1 MMSEEIVVK
10 TEGAS
15 VRSLEVIGSEIETI
29 KSSARA
35 MISAAVTYT
44 NQSFLEIGKRLL
56 EAKNSVEHGKYLP
69 WLKTVGYN
77 ERTARQLIQ
86 IYTEMGKD
94 EAFASLTYAQMRE
107 LLPFSS
113 EQRKDI
119 LSDVEDK
126 SSREIKRLVGELK
139 AAEKAREEAEAAREA
154 AEADRDA
161 IEVLKK
167 DAETLLEQREKDLE
181 REKKLTA
188 DYFAAK
194 TTAEADL
201 KKLKKDHKDKMHTSA
216 SLLLDAQAT
225 EKELRARIADL
236 EKQVKTREKRDLTEA
251 EMNAIR
257 KQAEKELAA
266 KQAKAEALSDP
277 LMVELNVQLKQL
289 QYTVMRLSELL
300 GDMKPDVQKDMVVK
314 VSKLVRLCLY
324 ENGLCKEE

>member
-107 LLPFSS
+107 LLPLSS

-119 LSDVEDK
+119 LPDVEDK
-126 SSREIKRLVGELK
+126 SSREIKRLVAELK
-139 AAEKAREEAEAAREA
+139 AAEKAKEEAEVARDT
-154 AEADRDA
+154 AE
-161 IEVLKK
+161 ILKN
-167 DAETLLEQREKDLE
+167 DAEMLLEQREKDLE

-194 TTAEADL
+194 TTAEAEL

-216 SLLLDAQAT
+216 SLLQDAQAT
-225 EKELRARIADL
+225 EKELRARITEL

-257 KQAEKELAA
+257 KQAEKEVAA
-266 KQAKAEALSDP
+266 KQAKAEALADP
-277 LMVELNVQLKQL
+277 LMVELNVQLRAL
-289 QYTVMRLSELL
+289 QGTVVRVSELL
-300 GDMKPDVQKDMVVK
+300 GDMKPDVQKDMATK
-314 VSKLVRLCLY
+314 VSRIIRLCLY
-324 ENGLCKEE
+324 ENGLYKEE

>member
-1 MMSEEIVVK
+1 MSEIVVK
-10 TEGAS
+10 AEGAPA
-15 VRSLEVIGSEIETI
+15 RSLEIIGSEIETL
-29 KSSARA
+29 KSGARN
-35 MISAAVTYT
+35 MIAACEAYT
-44 NQSFLEIGKRLL
+44 KQSCFEIGKRLL
-56 EAKNSVEHGKYLP
+56 EAKNSVAHGEYLP
-69 WLKTVGYN
+69 WLETVGYSEQSAN
-77 ERTARQLIQ
+77 NLIR
-86 IYTEMGKD
+86 IYSEMGND
-94 EAFASLTYAQMRE
+94 DAFSKLSYSQMRE
-107 LLPFSS
+107 LLPLSS
-113 EQRKDI
+113 EQRKEV
-119 LSDVEDK
+119 LPDVEDK
-126 SSREIKRLVGELK
+126 SRREIKRLVAELK
-139 AAEKAREEAEAAREA
+139 AAEKAKEEAEAAREA

-161 IEVLKK
+161 VEVLKK

-201 KKLKKDHKDKMHTSA
+201 KRFKKDHKDKMDTSA
-216 SLLLDAQAT
+216 SLLQDAQAT

-236 EKQVKTREKRDLTEA
+236 EKQVKNREKRDLTEA

-300 GDMKPDVQKDMVVK
+300 GDMKPDVQKDMVTK
-314 VSKLVRLCLY
+314 VSGLIRSCLH
-324 ENGLCKEE
+324 ENGIFEAE